1 VTLDDLRAIPTVAGV
16 AAGPE
21 KAPGILGALRGRII
35 DVLVCD
41 QAAARA
47 VLGLD
52 RDQAG
57 HSLVAT

>member
-1 VTLDDLRAIPTVAGV
+1 VAGV

-21 KAPGILGALRGRII
+21 KAPGILGALHGRII

-41 QAAARA
+41 RAAARA
-47 VLGLD
+47 VLSLD

-57 HSLVAT
+57 HGLVAR